1 MPPGVRP
8 PLALTYFFY
17 WYDAETKNHLRPEDG
32 LPTHLPATPQP
43 SWRSDAW
50 FRRQFD
56 DMTAAGIN
64 VALPVYWG
72 SNPSEPWSAGGLPHL
87 VAARHQLIA
96 SGKKPPTIG
105 LFYDTSAVRG
115 VDLTREPGISRFY
128 EDIQSFFRAIPAGDW
143 ARIDGRPVVWL
154 FLPQDN
160 QFDQRVFDEVYR
172 RFSDDFA
179 VRPYIVRATGWD
191 CPTTSDDCS
200 PPIRTDASYVW
211 GAAQDGMQ
219 ATPLVASVGPG
230 YDEREIPGRAG
241 RHVARDDARYYRK
254 NLAAAIASGRPLI
267 AIETWNEIH
276 EASGIGE
283 TREFGRTYISITREL
298 LDAARARP

>member
-1 MPPGVRP
+1 
-8 PLALTYFFY
+8 
-17 WYDAETKNHLRPEDG
+17 
-32 LPTHLPATPQP
+32 
-43 SWRSDAW
+43 
-50 FRRQFD
+50 
-56 DMTAAGIN
+56 MTAAGIN

-72 SNPSEPWSAGGLPHL
+72 TNPNEPWSAGGLPHL
-87 VAARHQLIA
+87 VAARHQLVA
-96 SGKKPPTIG
+96 SGKKAPTIG

-115 VDLTREPGISRFY
+115 LDLTREPGISQFY
-128 EDIQSFFRAIPAGDW
+128 GDVKSFFRAIPARDW

-160 QFDQRVFDEVYR
+160 KFDQTLFDEVYQ
-172 RFSDDFA
+172 RFTSDFG

-211 GAAQDGMQ
+211 GTAQDGVQ
-219 ATPLVASVGPG
+219 VTPLVASVGPG
-230 YDEREIPGRAG
+230 YDERELRGRRG
-241 RHVARDDARYYRK
+241 LHVDRANGRYYTK
-254 NLAAAIASGRPLI
+254 NLTAALASGRPLL

-283 TREFGRTYISITREL
+283 TREYGSQYITITREL